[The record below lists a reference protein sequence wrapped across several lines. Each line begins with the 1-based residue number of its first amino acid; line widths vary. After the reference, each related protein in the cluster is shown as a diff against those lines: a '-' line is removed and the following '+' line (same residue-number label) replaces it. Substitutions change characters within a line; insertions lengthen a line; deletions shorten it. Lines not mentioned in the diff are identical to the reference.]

1 MKIFIIKVLGERNFI
16 NPIMIGLFIAL
27 YRWGF
32 IIYQKNYYFFK
43 NLFTAVVT
51 KGEEISAF

>member
-1 MKIFIIKVLGERNFI
+1 MLGERNFI